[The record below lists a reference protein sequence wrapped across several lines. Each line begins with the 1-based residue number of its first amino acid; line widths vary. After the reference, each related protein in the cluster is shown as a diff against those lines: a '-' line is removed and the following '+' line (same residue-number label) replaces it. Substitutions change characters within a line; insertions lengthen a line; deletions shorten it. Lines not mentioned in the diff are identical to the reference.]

1 MSRHALPPLPCLSGP
16 LLRPALTGF
25 VALVLAASAWADKSD
40 RSKPL
45 TMESDKPCTV
55 DLAKQLSVCSG
66 NVVIAQ
72 GTLQIRAERIELRE
86 TPDGYRTATA
96 IGTAGKPASY
106 RQRREGAQSEQVE
119 GLADRIEYDGRADAI
134 RFVGNASVR
143 RLRAGVV
150 ADEIQGS
157 QIVWDNT
164 AELFSV
170 QGGNASAAGGG
181 RVRAVLAPRDGNSPA
196 AAAPAAPS
204 PSTPVLRPSSQIG
217 ERR

>member
-1 MSRHALPPLPCLSGP
+1 MSRHFIPLIRRALPGALAL
-16 LLRPALTGF
+16 ALT
-25 VALVLAASAWADKSD
+25 VPAWADKSD

-55 DLAKQLSVCSG
+55 DLAKQISVCSG

-86 TPDGYRTATA
+86 TPDGYRSATA
-96 IGTAGKPASY
+96 IGSAGKPASY
-106 RQRREGAQSEQVE
+106 RQRRDGTQSEQVE
-119 GLADRIEYDGRADAI
+119 GLADRIEYDGKADAI

-164 AELFSV
+164 SELFSV

-181 RVRAVLAPRDGNSPA
+181 RVRAVLAPRDGTPS
-196 AAAPAAPS
+196 APAASAPALKPS
-204 PSTPVLRPSSQIG
+204 QQIG
-217 ERR
+217 DRR